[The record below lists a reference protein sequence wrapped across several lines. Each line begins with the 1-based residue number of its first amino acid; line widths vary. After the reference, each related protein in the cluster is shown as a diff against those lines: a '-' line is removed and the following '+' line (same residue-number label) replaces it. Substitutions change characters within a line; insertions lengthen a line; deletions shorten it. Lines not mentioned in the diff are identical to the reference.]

1 MRRAALCAVRAS
13 GNARP
18 SATTPL
24 AAVAALLAA
33 TALRSDEQNTTP
45 QCHAAAAAWSPLQQS
60 LVTSHRDGW
69 SSPLQQQQLLARY
82 NLSPSALGA
91 GANACVWR
99 GIDNETGESVAIKQL
114 ARARTTETAVR
125 DETTILAEAI
135 HDNIIQLRGCYADD
149 SNFYLVMELAAG
161 GELYEKLCREGML
174 TEPTAKSVMQQVLQ
188 AVSFL
193 HSRSIVHADLKPENL
208 LICSQPGEELQ
219 VKLADFGSAYSL
231 RRGSSE
237 KRKDYTACYIPPEL
251 ITGAAAEVTTA
262 ADVWALGVVMYIL
275 LRGCHPFDVHG
286 CASEADV
293 MRAVVET
300 EPDFSGERWAG
311 VSASAK
317 ALVQRAMSK
326 DAALRPTAA
335 EMLADPWLTS
345 VATAAAVA
353 VAVEQQQQ

>member
-1 MRRAALCAVRAS
+1 MLRMQRAALAAARAS
-13 GNARP
+13 KNARP
-18 SATTPL
+18 SATAPV
-24 AAVAALLAA
+24 AALAALLAA
-33 TALRSDEQNTTP
+33 TTLRTDEQESTP
-45 QCHAAAAAWSPLQQS
+45 RCHAAAVAWSPLQQS
-60 LVTSHRDGW
+60 IVANQRDSW
-69 SSPLQQQQLLARY
+69 ASPQQQLRARY
-82 NLSPSALGA
+82 NLSPSSLGA
-91 GANACVWR
+91 GANACVYR
-99 GIDNETGESVAIKQL
+99 GVDNETGESVAIKQM
-114 ARARTTETAVR
+114 ARLRTSETAVR
-125 DETTILAEAI
+125 DETSILAEAV

-174 TEPTAKSVMQQVLQ
+174 TESTAKLVMQQVLQ
-188 AVSFL
+188 AVSYL

-208 LICSQPGEELQ
+208 LITSSPGEELK
-219 VKLADFGSAYSL
+219 VKIADFGSAHSL
-231 RRGSSE
+231 LRGSSE

-275 LRGCHPFDVHG
+275 LRGCHPFDLLG

-300 EPDFSGERWAG
+300 EPDFSGEQWAG

-345 VATAAAVA
+345 VATSAAAAV
-353 VAVEQQQQ
+353 VQQ